1 MGDAWIDGS
10 AVTLEA
16 AALQAANLLR
26 KSRLP
31 VIAGLGTD
39 VAGVRAAV
47 TLAARIGGVIDHM
60 HSQALL
66 RDLAC
71 AREAGVML
79 TTITDAGLR
88 ADTLLMVGPGLH
100 DAWPE
105 IGPRLIARSPGK
117 EVAEGFRRRVF
128 WLCPGPNER
137 DASHALQAPVITATV
152 GTDPKQ
158 LKVILAALRART
170 AGRPCAKLG
179 TADKAV
185 EQLAAELRSARYG
198 VAVWAPGAIDAL
210 AVEMLC
216 GLVDDF
222 NRSIRFS
229 GLPLPI
235 PDHAEGA
242 LQVLTWM
249 TGFPMRTGFGRGVAE
264 HDEWRF
270 DAKRLVESGEADCAI
285 WISAFRPAAPDWSR
299 EIPTIALTASGTH
312 FRYRPHIHVAVGRP
326 GLDHDAVEQIPETG
340 TLAAIAA
347 ARPGAAVSVAVAIGH
362 IASALASH
370 GAASC

>member
-10 AVTLEA
+10 PVTLEA
-16 AALQAANLLR
+16 AALQAAKMLR
-26 KSRLP
+26 NSRLP

-47 TLAARIGGVIDHM
+47 SLAARTGGVIDHM

-66 RDLAC
+66 RELAY
-71 AREAGVML
+71 AREAGMML
-79 TTITDAGLR
+79 TTITEAALR
-88 ADTLLMVGPGLH
+88 ADTLLMVGPGLY
-100 DAWPE
+100 DIWPE
-105 IGPRLIARSPGK
+105 IDARLIARAPGQ
-117 EVAEGFRRRVF
+117 EAAEGFQRRVF
-128 WLCPGPNER
+128 WVCPGPNER
-137 DASHALQAPVITATV
+137 DASRVLQALVPTITV
-152 GTDPKQ
+152 GADPKH
-158 LKVILAALRART
+158 LNVILAALRART
-170 AGRPCAKLG
+170 AGRPCGKLG
-179 TADKAV
+179 VADKAV
-185 EQLAAELRSARYG
+185 EQLTAELRSARYG

-210 AVEMLC
+210 AGEMLC
-216 GLVDDF
+216 GLVDDL
-222 NRSIRFS
+222 NRSARFS

-249 TGFPMRTGFGRGVAE
+249 TGLPMRTGFGRGVAE

-299 EIPTIALTASGTH
+299 EIPTIALAASGTQ
-312 FRYRPHIHVAVGRP
+312 FLYLPHVQIPVGRP
-326 GLDHDAVEQIPETG
+326 GVDHDAVQQIAETG
-340 TLAAIAA
+340 TLAAITA
-347 ARPGAAVSVAVAIGH
+347 PGTRTAISVAVAIGH